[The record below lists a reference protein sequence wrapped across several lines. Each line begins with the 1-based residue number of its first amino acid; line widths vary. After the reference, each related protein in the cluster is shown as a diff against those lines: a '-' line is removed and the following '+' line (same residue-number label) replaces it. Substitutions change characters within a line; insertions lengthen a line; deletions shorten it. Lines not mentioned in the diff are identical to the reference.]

1 MGLLAKKDLLGLKE
15 ISAEEIELILD
26 TAIPFKDIFNRQVK
40 KVPTLRGKSVFTLF
54 YEPSTR
60 TKSSFELAGKMLSA
74 DVSSLAVSTSSV
86 VKGESLEDTAKT
98 IEAMGA
104 DVMII
109 RHTAAGAPHLLART
123 VKAAVINAGDG
134 THEHPTQGLLDFFT
148 IREKKGKIAGL
159 KVTLVGDIT
168 HSRVAKSN
176 IWGLTK
182 LGAEVTVVGPPTLI
196 PPGIEEMGA
205 KVCYD
210 LKEGLHDA
218 DVVNVLRIQKERQ
231 KKGLFPSAREYT
243 ELYGITKE
251 RMGWAKDDVLLLHP
265 GPMNRGLEISLAAA
279 TSDHAFIEE
288 QVTNGV
294 AIRMALLYLLTGGKA
309 NEETIN

>member
-1 MGLLAKKDLLGLKE
+1 MGLLARKDLLGLKDL
-15 ISAEEIELILD
+15 SAEEIMLILD
-26 TAIPFKDIFNRQVK
+26 TAIPFKDIFKRQVK

-74 DVSSLAVSTSSV
+74 DVSSLSVSTSSI

-109 RHTAAGAPHLLART
+109 RHTAAGSPKLLART
-123 VKAAVINAGDG
+123 VSAAVINAGDG

-148 IREKKGKIAGL
+148 IREKKGGFAGL
-159 KVTLVGDIT
+159 KVVLVGDIT

-182 LGAEVTVVGPPTLI
+182 LGAEVTVVGPSTLI
-196 PPGIEEMGA
+196 PPGIEDMGA
-205 KVCYD
+205 RVEYD
-210 LKEGLHDA
+210 LKKAMKNA

-231 KKGLFPSAREYT
+231 KKGLFPSSREYT
-243 ELYGITKE
+243 ELYGVNKE
-251 RMGWAKDDVLLLHP
+251 RLGWAKDDVLLMHP
-265 GPMNRGLEISLAAA
+265 GPMNRGLEISLDAA
-279 TSDHAFIEE
+279 TSSHAFIEE

-294 AIRMALLYLLTGGKA
+294 AVRMALLYLLTGGKD
-309 NEETIN
+309 NEKIVD

>member
-1 MGLLAKKDLLGLKE
+1 MGLLARKDLLGLKE
-15 ISAEEIELILD
+15 LSAEEIMLILD
-26 TAIPFKDIFNRQVK
+26 TAIPFKDIFKRQVK

-74 DVSSLAVSTSSV
+74 DVSSLSVSTSSI

-109 RHTAAGAPHLLART
+109 RHTAAGSPQLLART
-123 VKAAVINAGDG
+123 VSAAVINAGDG

-148 IREKKGKIAGL
+148 IREKKGGFAGL
-159 KVTLVGDIT
+159 KVVLVGDIT

-182 LGAEVTVVGPPTLI
+182 LGAEVTVVGPSTLI
-196 PPGIEEMGA
+196 PPGIEDMGA
-205 KVCYD
+205 RVEYD
-210 LKEGLHDA
+210 LKKALKNA

-231 KKGLFPSAREYT
+231 KKGLFPSSREYT
-243 ELYGITKE
+243 ELYGVNKE
-251 RMGWAKDDVLLLHP
+251 RLGWAKDDVLLMHP
-265 GPMNRGLEISLAAA
+265 GPMNRGLEISLDAA
-279 TSDHAFIEE
+279 TSSHAFIEE

-294 AIRMALLYLLTGGKA
+294 AVRMALLYLLTGGKG
-309 NEETIN
+309 NEKIID